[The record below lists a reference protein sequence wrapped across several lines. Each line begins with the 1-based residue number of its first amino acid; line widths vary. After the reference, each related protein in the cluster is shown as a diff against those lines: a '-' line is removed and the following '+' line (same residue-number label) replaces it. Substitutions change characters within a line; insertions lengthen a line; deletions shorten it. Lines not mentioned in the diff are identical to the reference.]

1 MITLFLEI
9 YDQIYLYV
17 TSANFGAVLIILE
30 LTSYLISLTLA
41 ILIAILLKRSDAS
54 WWVRERVYANQVA
67 YGQPENQRWEKI
79 LERLKK
85 GDEANLKLAVI
96 EADTLLDDIFK
107 KIGLPG
113 KNMDERLGQ
122 ITQTEI
128 KSVDKIWETHKIRDR
143 IVKNSEIRIS
153 FEEAERAVGNIE
165 TALKE
170 LEYLS

>member
-17 TSANFGAVLIILE
+17 TSANFGAVLIILK

-79 LERLKK
+79 LEKLKK

>member
-17 TSANFGAVLIILE
+17 TSANFGAVLIILK

>member
-17 TSANFGAVLIILE
+17 TSANFGAVLIILK

-170 LEYLS
+170 LEYL

>member
-17 TSANFGAVLIILE
+17 TSANFGAVLIILK

-79 LERLKK
+79 LEKLKK

-170 LEYLS
+170 LEYL